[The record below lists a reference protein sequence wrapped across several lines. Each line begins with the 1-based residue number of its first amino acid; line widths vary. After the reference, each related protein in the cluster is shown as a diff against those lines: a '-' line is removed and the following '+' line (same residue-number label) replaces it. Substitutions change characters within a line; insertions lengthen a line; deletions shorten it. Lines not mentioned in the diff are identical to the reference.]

1 MRCNYSSTGTTLS
14 LHVSS
19 QGLRIILLLLLFNGR
34 ITTKRASV
42 VVFFDFRHFWVYK
55 KHEKKK
61 RDCESGR
68 ASNHNN
74 HNWTPVQSQIQAAK
88 AGRQTGQPENSARA
102 LTEWVHHHVVVVCA
116 SRNHQRRSRGR
127 QCWSGALKRKIQPSL
142 RYDYIGDGITL
153 ARRSLDYGRGKW
165 SKSKLV
171 LFLYYFI

>member
-19 QGLRIILLLLLFNGR
+19 QGLWIILLLLFNGW
-34 ITTKRASV
+34 ITTERASV

-55 KHEKKK
+55 KYEKKK

-68 ASNHNN
+68 ASNHN

-88 AGRQTGQPENSARA
+88 AGRQAGQPENSARA

-116 SRNHQRRSRGR
+116 SRNHQRRSRRR

-142 RYDYIGDGITL
+142 RYDYIGDGIT
-153 ARRSLDYGRGKW
+153 RSLDYGRGKW